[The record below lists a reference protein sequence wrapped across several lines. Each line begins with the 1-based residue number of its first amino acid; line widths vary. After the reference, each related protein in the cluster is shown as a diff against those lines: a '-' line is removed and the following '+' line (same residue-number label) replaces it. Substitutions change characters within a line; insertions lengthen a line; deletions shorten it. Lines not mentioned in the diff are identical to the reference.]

1 MSAFERFVKAEN
13 AEEMERAV
21 EAAGGRR
28 ALADS
33 AFDDIKKMLDELC
46 NGIRQMAEYVK
57 GNAYHG
63 QLFNIGEV
71 RLNITLDAAGER
83 IAELNVGPNDGMKEF
98 LVELRKEMEEEA

>member
-1 MSAFERFVKAEN
+1 MSAFERFVNAEN

-33 AFDDIKKMLDELC
+33 AFDDIKKMLGELC

-57 GNAYHG
+57 DNAYHR
-63 QLFNIGEV
+63 QLINIGDV
-71 RLNITLDAAGER
+71 RLNITLDAGGER
-83 IAELNVGPNDGMKEF
+83 IAEINVRPNDGMKEF
-98 LVELRKEMEEEA
+98 LVELRKEMEEA